1 MRSCLRIYSLNRILR
16 FSDFTR
22 EKALTEDPT
31 ELHSYLQLSVKITS
45 LVGKWQLLYVL
56 NLTETS

>member
-31 ELHSYLQLSVKITS
+31 ELDSYLQLSVKITS